1 LRGIAITR
9 YAQCQKIA
17 KPNNLK
23 VLGARK
29 ARRAHTEKQ
38 EEPTQKSKKSPH
50 RKARRAHTE
59 KQEEPTQKSE
69 SPLRSPLPEG
79 GEPEFQ

>member
-50 RKARRAHTE
+50 RKAKVR
-59 KQEEPTQKSE
+59 
-69 SPLRSPLPEG
+69 
-79 GEPEFQ
+79 

>member
-38 EEPTQKSKKSPH
+38 EEPTQKS
-50 RKARRAHTE
+50 
-59 KQEEPTQKSE
+59 E